1 MGIFEENFEIHRSH
15 FLLSSRILSVACSRL
30 MLTVENR
37 SFSALTETPGL
48 AKQSQF
54 EFSVEWN
61 SDEYSTRSTPGVW
74 PFRIPLYLFLCSV
87 LTEI

>member
-37 SFSALTETPGL
+37 SFSAYGNSGARETISIRV
-48 AKQSQF
+48 QCR
-54 EFSVEWN
+54 VEQ
-61 SDEYSTRSTPGVW
+61 
-74 PFRIPLYLFLCSV
+74 
-87 LTEI
+87 